1 MPKQVV
7 ADTRTSKST
16 INLAT
21 GFLSQIII
29 LVLNFVVRYIFIKNL
44 GYNYLGI
51 NSLFSSI
58 LTILSVADLGFG
70 SALGIVLYASLA
82 KKNEE
87 EIAGLMSF
95 FKKVYLVIGLIVTGV
110 GLAVTPFVKYLVNT
124 TESIPNLSLY
134 FLFFL
139 ANTVSSYFISYR
151 TILIRADQKNSV
163 VNNVTTI
170 VKIAKALLEAFVL
183 FLFPKWFGLIPTY
196 FSYLGVMVLATYAIG
211 VITAVY
217 ARKKYPYAFKK
228 AQVSVEKK
236 TDIISTTKDLLVYRV
251 CNAFSSPIDSILI
264 SLFVG
269 TALLGVYSNYLLIF
283 TTLMEFIC
291 LISRNVIS
299 SVGNFVVQNKI
310 KEQKRLYFELQA
322 VYFAIIVFCTINF
335 VSLVSPFINLVFH
348 SESVLS
354 NWVVFLF
361 GLTLIVRCAGE
372 LAIIFRETTR
382 IYKKTKYISLV
393 YTGVH
398 IALSILLGYFF
409 GLEGI
414 LLGGVI
420 AYFTTNF
427 WFEIYALFKWY
438 FYENPL
444 KTFLL
449 FAYVIAITAAASVGG
464 YYVCNLFIG
473 KGFEYFALS
482 CLMSLT
488 ISGVALL
495 ALYPVPGVKHAL
507 TRFIHIVKKAI
518 PVIKDFYSRIKIQK
532 IILISYFV
540 VIAALVLVR
549 DVAGV
554 DINKFIFLG
563 VFAFFVIL
571 LRKDY
576 AYMVILFTLPF
587 SSSLAEVY
595 IHLFSLGYLVITN
608 IKKQSWKNWIVIF
621 AVPLFL
627 FGYEMI
633 ISTIYGG
640 ASIQLGL
647 RIFTLLSI
655 LGICFYDRSSLTKK
669 HIYAFLSGCLFMF
682 IMIAINWIMPA
693 LYGVTHVNPKYPW
706 LNLSVLIKEARLGSS
721 MIEWLTKYAHVDYP
735 FVRKTTVTE
744 NPNNIG
750 MIAIVGMSIAASL
763 FGTAKGKEKIYL
775 FATFILFLFF
785 GIWCQSRMFLIVTGI
800 LLLTYLLFYG
810 ISKRFKWVD
819 VGIIFFTLLS
829 IFSLVYLLKQDM
841 FNDLF
846 RRFFNPKEQKDGGR
860 IRLLVS
866 YLEFTFSN
874 WKYAIFGVGINNLIP
889 VTGLAEVPHSNF
901 VQFIASYGMVI
912 FILFLAFIVF
922 MWIRSKHII
931 KPNNPKILLC
941 LPLFFITL
949 FTVSIQLF
957 APSIILITFIPT
969 IMCISFLNK
978 DCEKTLE
985 YSSRMKIKLQ
995 KGEKIKVAICST
1007 SFGGGIASYIANV
1020 VPYLLKN
1027 NFEVALVYNPDTTEK
1042 EMERFQQLKCHKFVA
1057 EKRKTKLKLVHLFK
1071 KHKHYVSAFDSFKP
1085 DIIYVNSSSFVRSA
1099 ILQTAVNSYKSS
1111 HQICHC
1117 HMPVNNNSKMSIF
1130 EIIFRTVLTGDNTIR
1145 YACSTDTGKVFFGK
1159 KFGKK
1164 DGDAIIKN
1172 FIDTKRFAFDQKKRD
1187 EIRKKYNLKDNTI
1200 LLGSVGRMADEKNQK
1215 FIIELME
1222 RLPKQYR
1229 AFIVGDGPF
1238 KNNLNQQIK
1247 DGKLEN
1253 KVFLIPSN
1261 NEVDKYDCAF
1271 DYFLLPSHV
1280 EGLPFVSV
1288 EAQCSGVMNIVNE
1301 QLPSEVV
1308 MSSNIIRLP
1317 LRLDA
1322 WELYLLKNKPIKLK
1336 DRAGSEKQI
1345 IEAGYSVKNAPKV
1358 IIEKLRGIIYE

>member
-7 ADTRTSKST
+7 ANTRTSKST

-29 LVLNFVVRYIFIKNL
+29 LVLNFVVRYIFIRHL

-82 KKNEE
+82 KKDEE
-87 EIAGLMSF
+87 EIAGLMNF
-95 FKKVYLVIGLIVTGV
+95 FKKVYLTIGLIVTAA
-110 GLAVTPFVKYLVNT
+110 GLIVTPFVKYLVNT
-124 TESIPNLSLY
+124 TEDIPNLSLY

-151 TILIRADQKNSV
+151 AILIRADQKNSV

-170 VKIAKALLEAFVL
+170 VKIAKAILEAFIL
-183 FLFPKWFGLIPTY
+183 FMFPKWFGLIPTY

-211 VITAVY
+211 LMTSIY
-217 ARKKYPYAFKK
+217 AKKKYPYAFKK
-228 AQVSVEKK
+228 TQVSVEKK
-236 TDIISTTKDLLVYRV
+236 TDIISTTKDLLVYRI
-251 CNAFSSPIDSILI
+251 CNAFSFPIDSVLI

-269 TALLGVYSNYLLIF
+269 TALLGIYSNYLLIF

-291 LISRNVIS
+291 LISRNIIS
-299 SVGNFVVQNKI
+299 SVGNFVVENKI
-310 KEQKRLYFELQA
+310 KEQKRLYFEIQA

-335 VSLVSPFINLVFH
+335 VSLVSPFIDLVFK

-354 NWVVFLF
+354 TWVVFLF
-361 GLTLIVRCAGE
+361 GLTLIIRCAGE

-398 IALSILLGYFF
+398 IILSVILGYFF

-449 FAYVIAITAAASVGG
+449 FAYVIAITAVASVGG
-464 YYVCNLFIG
+464 YFICSKFIG
-473 KGFEYFALS
+473 KGFEYFAVS
-482 CLMSLT
+482 CLISLS
-488 ISGVALL
+488 ISSVALL

-507 TRFIHIVKKAI
+507 ARVIHIVKRAI
-518 PVIKDFYSRIKIQK
+518 PVIKDFYSRIKLQR

-540 VIAALVLVR
+540 IITGLILMR
-549 DVAGV
+549 DIVGI
-554 DINKFIFLG
+554 DINKFIFFG
-563 VFAFFVIL
+563 VFAFFVLISN
-571 LRKDY
+571 RDN
-576 AYMVILFTLPF
+576 AYKIILFTLPF

-595 IHLFSLGYLVITN
+595 IHLFSLAYLIITN
-608 IKKQSWKNWIVIF
+608 IKKQSWKNWIIIF

-647 RIFTLLSI
+647 RILTLLSV
-655 LGICFYDRSSLTKK
+655 LGIVFYDRSSFTKK
-669 HIYAFLSGCLFMF
+669 HIYAFLNGCLFMF
-682 IMIAINWIMPA
+682 GVMAINWIIPA
-693 LYGVTHVNPKYPW
+693 FYGVTHVNPKYPW
-706 LNLSVLIKEARLGSS
+706 LDLPILIKDVRFGFS
-721 MIEWLTKYAHVDYP
+721 MVEWLE
-735 FVRKTTVTE
+735 TVTKVYYPIRPATVIIE

-750 MIAIVGMSIAASL
+750 MISITCIAISLTL
-763 FGTAKGKEKIYL
+763 FGTSKGKEKLYL
-775 FATFILFLFF
+775 LFTTLAFLFF
-785 GIWCQSRMFLIVTGI
+785 GIWSQSRMFLLVLAIFAFV
-800 LLLTYLLFYG
+800 YLLFFG
-810 ISKRFKWVD
+810 LTKRFKWVD

-829 IFSLVYLLKQDM
+829 TFSLVYLLNQEAVNN
-841 FNDLF
+841 FF
-846 RRFFNPKEQKDGGR
+846 RRFSDKDISTGGGR
-860 IRLLVS
+860 ISLLIN
-866 YLEFTFSN
+866 YLTFTFSS
-874 WKYAIFGVGINNLIP
+874 WKYAVFGIGINNLVN
-889 VTGLAEVPHSNF
+889 VTGFETVPHSNF
-901 VQFIASYGMVI
+901 VQFISAYGIVI
-912 FILFLAFIVF
+912 FILFLAFVVF
-922 MWIRSKHII
+922 MWIRSKKIV

-978 DCEKTLE
+978 DCEKLLE

-995 KGEKIKVAICST
+995 KEEKIKVAICST
-1007 SFGGGIASYIANV
+1007 SFGGGIGSYISNI

-1027 NFEVALVYNPDTTEK
+1027 NFEVALVFNPDTTEK
-1042 EMERFQQLKCHKFVA
+1042 EMERFKQLKCHKYVA
-1057 EKRKTKLKLVHLFK
+1057 EKRKTKLKFIHLYK
-1071 KHKHYVSAFDSFKP
+1071 KYKHYVSAFDSFRP
-1085 DIIYVNSSSFVRSA
+1085 NIIYANTSSYSRSA
-1099 ILQTAVNSYKSS
+1099 ILQFAANSMKSAF
-1111 HQICHC
+1111 QICHC
-1117 HMPVNNNSKMSIF
+1117 HNAVNSNSKLPVFESILRLF
-1130 EIIFRTVLTGDNTIR
+1130 LIGDSTIR
-1145 YACSTDTGKVFFGK
+1145 YSCSTETGKEFFGR

-1164 DGDAIIKN
+1164 EFDSVIKN
-1172 FIDTKRFAFDQKKRD
+1172 FIDTKRFTFDQKKRD

-1222 RLPKQYR
+1222 RLPKQYK
-1229 AFIVGDGPF
+1229 AFIVGDGPL
-1238 KNNLNQQIK
+1238 KNNLNKQIK
-1247 DGKLEN
+1247 DSKLEN
-1253 KVFLIPSN
+1253 KVFLISSN
-1261 NEVDKYDCAF
+1261 NEIDKYDCAF
-1271 DYFLLPSHV
+1271 DYFLLPSHI

-1345 IEAGYSVKNAPKV
+1345 INAGYSVKNAPKA
-1358 IIEKLRGIIYE
+1358 IIEKLRGIVYE

>member
-87 EIAGLMSF
+87 EIAGLMNF

-124 TESIPNLSLY
+124 TENIPNLSLY

-170 VKIAKALLEAFVL
+170 VKIAKALLETIVL

-228 AQVSVEKK
+228 AEVSVEKK

-361 GLTLIVRCAGE
+361 GLTLIIRCAGE

-393 YTGVH
+393 YTVIHVG
-398 IALSILLGYFF
+398 LSILLGYFF

-444 KTFLL
+444 KTLLL
-449 FAYVIAITAAASVGG
+449 FAYVIVITAAASIGG

-482 CLMSLT
+482 CLISLT
-488 ISGVALL
+488 ISVVALL

-507 TRFIHIVKKAI
+507 TRFIHIVKKSI
-518 PVIKDFYSRIKIQK
+518 PVIKDFYSWIKIQK
-532 IILISYFV
+532 IVLISYFV
-540 VIAALVLVR
+540 VIAVLVLIR
-549 DVAGV
+549 DIAGV

-563 VFAFFVIL
+563 VFAFFVVL

-608 IKKQSWKNWIVIF
+608 VKKQSWKSWIIIF

-640 ASIQLGL
+640 ASIRLGL
-647 RIFTLLSI
+647 RILTLLSI
-655 LGICFYDRSSLTKK
+655 LGICFYDRSSFTKK
-669 HIYAFLSGCLFMF
+669 HVYAFLNGCLFMF
-682 IMIAINWIMPA
+682 GVMAINWIVPA
-693 LYGVTHVNPKYPW
+693 MYGVSHVNPKYPW
-706 LNLSVLIKEARLGSS
+706 LDVSILIKDVRFGQSV
-721 MIEWLTKYAHVDYP
+721 IEWMEKEAKITYP
-735 FVRKTTVTE
+735 IHPSTYISE
-744 NPNNIG
+744 NPNNVG
-750 MIAIVGMSIAASL
+750 MIAIVGMSICASL
-763 FGTAKGKEKIYL
+763 FGTAKGKEKMYL
-775 FATFILFLFF
+775 LMAFVLFLFF
-785 GIWCQSRMFLIVTGI
+785 GIWCQSRMFLIVTGVF
-800 LLLTYLLFYG
+800 LLIYLLFYG
-810 ISKRFKWVD
+810 LSKRLKWVD
-819 VGIIFFTLLS
+819 IGIIFFTLLS
-829 IFSLVYLLKQDM
+829 VFSLIYLLKQDA

-860 IRLLVS
+860 IRLLFS
-866 YLEFTFSN
+866 YLSFVFSN
-874 WKYAIFGVGINNLIP
+874 WKYAIFGIGINNLTS

-901 VQFIASYGMVI
+901 VQFIASYGTVVLV
-912 FILFLAFIVF
+912 LFLAFVVF
-922 MWIRSKHII
+922 VWLRSKRIV
-931 KPNNPKILLC
+931 KPTNPMILLC

-949 FTVSIQLF
+949 FTISIQLF
-957 APSIILITFIPT
+957 SPSIILITFIPT
-969 IMCISFLNK
+969 IICVSFLNK
-978 DCEKTLE
+978 DIEKSII
-985 YSSRMKIKLQ
+985 YSVKTKIKLKKGQ
-995 KGEKIKVAICST
+995 KIRIAICST
-1007 SFGGGIASYIANV
+1007 SFGGGIGSYIVNIAS
-1020 VPYLLKN
+1020 LLSKN
-1027 NFEVALVYNPDTTEK
+1027 NFEVALVFNHDTTK
-1042 EMERFQQLKCHKFVA
+1042 EDIARYERIKCKQIIYNQ
-1057 EKRKTKLKLVHLFK
+1057 KRTSFKIHHLFRK
-1071 KHKHYVSAFDSFKP
+1071 FKYYQSSFEDFKP
-1085 DIIYVNSSSFVRSA
+1085 DIIYLNTSSYTRSMLLQIAMNSYKAANYVIHCHNAVNSSTKLPFGEV
-1099 ILQTAVNSYKSS
+1099 IIKTLLLNDSYS
-1111 HQICHC
+1111 
-1117 HMPVNNNSKMSIF
+1117 
-1130 EIIFRTVLTGDNTIR
+1130 R
-1145 YACSTDTGKVFFGK
+1145 YSCSLESGKEFFGK
-1159 KFGKK
+1159 KFLKK
-1164 DGDAIIKN
+1164 ENDALVTNYINTSLFKFDSIK
-1172 FIDTKRFAFDQKKRD
+1172 RS
-1187 EIRKKYNLKDNTI
+1187 EIRKKYKIKKDEI
-1200 LLGSVGRMADEKNQK
+1200 LLGLVGRLSEQKNQT
-1215 FIIELME
+1215 FAVELLSK
-1222 RLPKQYR
+1222 LPQNYKLIF
-1229 AFIVGDGPF
+1229 AGDGP
-1238 KNNLNQQIK
+1238 LK
-1247 DGKLEN
+1247 DKLE
-1253 KVFLIPSN
+1253 KQSLALKLEKRIVFAGN
-1261 NEVDKYDCAF
+1261 VTDVDRYYSAM
-1271 DYFLLPSHV
+1271 DYFILPSV
-1280 EGLPFVSV
+1280 CEGLPFVSI
-1288 EAQCSGVMNIVNE
+1288 EAQCSGVMN
-1301 QLPSEVV
+1301 VV
-1308 MSSNIIRLP
+1308 SNLIPPGVVLSSNIIMLP
-1317 LRLDA
+1317 LELKV
-1322 WELYLLKNKPIKLK
+1322 WKLYLTKNKPTSLK
-1336 DRAGSEKQI
+1336 DRPDGERQI
-1345 IEAGYSVKNAPKV
+1345 IKSGFSSKTATKEILNR
-1358 IIEKLRGIIYE
+1358 LRDIVYE